1 METTMPAKLKITQV
15 VSQLDCLEAQK
26 RTIKA
31 LGLGRPNYSVVKTDS
46 PQLRG
51 MINVVRHLVK
61 VEEVRA

>member
-1 METTMPAKLKITQV
+1 MPVKLKITQV
-15 VSQLDCLEAQK
+15 VSQIDCLEAQK

-51 MINVVRHLVK
+51 MLTVVRHLVK

>member
-1 METTMPAKLKITQV
+1 MPAQLKITQV
-15 VSQLDCLEAQK
+15 VSQLDCLEKQK

-51 MINVVRHLVK
+51 MLTVVRHLVK
-61 VEEVRA
+61 VEEVPS